1 MNKKLGAGMISS
13 CITLVLAVVGFVAY
27 IINSN
32 TAYFSNLGKN
42 PIVIATLV
50 ISIVALVAWMTL
62 GKESPS
68 WTDIFPVIAPACLF
82 IGGITLLNTRING
95 MAAIMTFTN
104 NAQNMAD
111 MTSAIVAI
119 AAIIVAAIVGIVSAF
134 LDVKKAA

>member
-1 MNKKLGAGMISS
+1 MNKKLGAGMITS
-13 CITLVLAVVGFVAY
+13 CITLLLTIVGFVAY

-50 ISIVALVAWMTL
+50 IAIVALLIWMTL

-68 WTDIFPVIAPACLF
+68 WTDVMPAIAPACLF
-82 IGGITLLNTRING
+82 IAGITLLNTRING

-104 NAQNMAD
+104 NAQNMSD
-111 MTSAIVAI
+111 MSSAIVAI
-119 AAIIVAAIVGIVSAF
+119 VAIIVAAVVGIVSAF
-134 LDVKKAA
+134 FDVKKTA